1 MTYFFYDLA
10 YKLGIDNIHD
20 SLTHFQFG
28 NITGIDLPGELGG
41 ILPSREWKKINKDEP
56 WYRGETLIAGIGQG
70 FMTASP
76 LQLALATAAIAN
88 KGQLLTPQTID
99 AFSNKKVAI
108 FMKMTKKPAR
118 QNTYK
123 RY

>member
-1 MTYFFYDLA
+1 MGTVMLHVIEGIAQSCDVFFYDLA

-28 NITGIDLPGELGG
+28 NKTGIDLPGELGG

-76 LQLALATAAIAN
+76 LQLAC
-88 KGQLLTPQTID
+88 GHCCY
-99 AFSNKKVAI
+99 SE
-108 FMKMTKKPAR
+108 
-118 QNTYK
+118 
-123 RY
+123 